1 MRTVDIAEATGS
13 LSEYVRE
20 AEDEPLVLTRRGR
33 PVAAVVPIHGVDME
47 SLALST
53 NPEFIALIERSRAS
67 YKATGGISLEGIREK
82 YAIKPARKRVRRKG

>member
-1 MRTVDIAEATGS
+1 MAEAKGS

-20 AEDEPLVLTRRGR
+20 AEDGPLVLTRRGR

-47 SLALST
+47 SLSLST

-67 YKATGGISLEGIREK
+67 YKATGGISVEDMRKK
-82 YAIKPARKRVRRKG
+82 YVIKPARKRVRRKA